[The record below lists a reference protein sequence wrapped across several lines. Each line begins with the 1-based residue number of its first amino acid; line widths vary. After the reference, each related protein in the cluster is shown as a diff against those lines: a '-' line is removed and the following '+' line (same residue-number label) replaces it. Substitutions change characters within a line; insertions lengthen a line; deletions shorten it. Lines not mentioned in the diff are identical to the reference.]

1 MGKRFWL
8 QFYPPGIPHDIDA
21 QAFTSVRHILE
32 TSCRRFA
39 DRPAYSNLGHTLT
52 YAELERLSRAFGA
65 FLQQRLGLQK
75 GDRLAIM
82 LPNVLQYPVALFGA
96 FQAGLTVVNVNP
108 LYTAR
113 ELEYQLKDSGA
124 AAIVVLVNFAHTL
137 QEALPQTQIRT
148 VITTQL
154 GDLLPT
160 LRRCLVNF
168 VVRRIRKLVPAWR
181 IDGALAFRDTLKAG
195 RHLPL
200 DVVPLSHDDIAFLQ
214 YTGGTTGLPKGA
226 MLTHGNM
233 VANLQQA
240 SAWLAQDLVEGEET
254 VITPLPLYHIFSL
267 TANALAFM
275 KIGGH
280 NILITN
286 PRDLPALVKEL
297 RKVRFSVI
305 IGVNTLFN
313 ALLNTPGFA
322 QLDFSAL
329 KVCLTGGMATHRA
342 VAERWRQ
349 VTGKP
354 VIEAYGLTEC
364 APGVCINPLSN
375 VEFNG
380 SVGLPVPATEVS
392 IRDDLD
398 QEAPL
403 GTVGEIC
410 VRGPQVMKGYW
421 NRPEETAAAFSPDG
435 WLRTGDLGVMDE
447 QGYVRITDRKKD
459 MINVSGFKVYPNEVE
474 DVAATHPG
482 VLEVGA
488 VGVPDEQSGEA
499 VKLFVVRRDPGLTAA
514 ALIEHCRARLTG
526 YKVPK
531 YVEFRAGLPKTP
543 IGKVLRR
550 ALRDQS

>member
-8 QFYPPGIPHDIDA
+8 QFYPPGIPHDIDV
-21 QAFTSVRHILE
+21 QAFAAVRHILE

-240 SAWLAQDLVEGEET
+240 SAWLSQDLTEGGET

-267 TANALAFM
+267 TANGLTFM

-286 PRDLPALVKEL
+286 PRDLPALVREL
-297 RKVRFSVI
+297 SRVRFSVI

-322 QLDFSAL
+322 QLDFRAL
-329 KVCLTGGMATHRA
+329 KVCLGGGMAVHRA

-354 VIEAYGLTEC
+354 LIEAYGLTEC
-364 APGVCINPLSN
+364 APGVCINPLSST
-375 VEFNG
+375 EYSG
-380 SVGLPVPATEVS
+380 SVGLPMPATEVS
-392 IRDDLD
+392 ICDDLD
-398 QEAPL
+398 HEVPL

-421 NRPEETAAAFSPDG
+421 NRPEETAAALSPDG

-447 QGYVRITDRKKD
+447 RGYVRITDRKKD
-459 MINVSGFKVYPNEVE
+459 MINVSGFNVYPNEVE

-488 VGVPDEQSGEA
+488 VGVPDERSGEV
-499 VKLFVVRRDPGLTAA
+499 VKLFVVRRDPSLTAA
-514 ALIEHCRARLTG
+514 DLIEHCRARLTG

-531 YVEFRAGLPKTP
+531 YVEFRAELPKTP

-550 ALRDQS
+550 ALRDRA